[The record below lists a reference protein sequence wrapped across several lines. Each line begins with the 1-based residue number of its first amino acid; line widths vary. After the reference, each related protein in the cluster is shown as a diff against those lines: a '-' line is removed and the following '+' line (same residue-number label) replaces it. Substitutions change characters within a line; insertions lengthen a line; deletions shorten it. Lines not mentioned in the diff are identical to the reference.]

1 VATKTQ
7 IRAEDYLRMSFEHDA
22 EFVRGEIVERYG
34 TDLQHSTVQFNVLMQ
49 FGNMIRSGPLYPLPE
64 LRMKLADDI
73 YRVAD
78 VSVYVG
84 RPLQLFPE
92 TPPLAVIEIICEDDR
107 YVDVSQK
114 VDEYRA
120 WGVPNIWLIDPIG
133 KRLAVCTEWGMRY
146 VSSFSLPEYSIEL
159 TPAELFENL

>member
-1 VATKTQ
+1 VATKAQ

-34 TDLQHSTVQFNVLMQ
+34 TDWTHSTVQFNVLMQ
-49 FGNMIRSGPLYPLPE
+49 FGNMIQSGPLYPLPE
-64 LRMKLADDI
+64 LRMKLADDV
-73 YRVAD
+73 YRVTD
-78 VSVYVG
+78 VCVYVG
-84 RPLQLFPE
+84 RPQQLIPE

-107 YVDVSQK
+107 YVDVVQK

-120 WGVPNIWLIDPIG
+120 WGVPNIWLIDPMV
-133 KRLAVCTEWGMRY
+133 KRLEVCTEWGIRY
-146 VSSFSLPEYSIEL
+146 VPSFSLPDYFSQL